1 MSASAD
7 HSWVSLQRLV
17 VSLQRFIIIT
27 LRSLGVNV
35 MGYRFCEAFIF
46 VFFALALTHT
56 VLLNQL
62 GGPVLKTPDAIFLS
76 QTLMDYRSVMML
88 GLGSLYI
95 FFRVTGRNVSPMLV
109 IGATLAWLTFLE
121 DTFAL
126 DNVLFVPELI
136 TGKATQFSRP
146 FFLVAITYM
155 AVESRR
161 VVLSD

>member
-1 MSASAD
+1 MSARAD
-7 HSWVSLQRLV
+7 HSWASLQRLT
-17 VSLQRFIIIT
+17 IIKLIIFGIN
-27 LRSLGVNV
+27 LMS
-35 MGYRFCEAFIF
+35 YRFCEAFIL
-46 VFFALALTHT
+46 FFLALALTHT

-88 GLGSLYI
+88 GFGGLYI
-95 FFRVTGRNVSPMLV
+95 FFRVTGRNVSPVLV

-136 TGKATQFSRP
+136 TGKATQFTRP

-161 VVLSD
+161 VVLND